1 MVSSEEPKAVETV
14 EIAAERLGLGCSVYP
29 GLHEHDRTGVP
40 FLSDEEFGRA
50 ARDFFEN
57 PDRLV

>member
-1 MVSSEEPKAVETV
+1 M
-14 EIAAERLGLGCSVYP
+14 RP

-50 ARDFFEN
+50 ARGFFER
-57 PDRLV
+57 PDEPVWGNETARQVGGRF